1 MRDSSEEEFQ
11 LATRNLKLA
20 TRLREMVIK
29 MSKQGKKYSESKKRI
44 DSEDIGSFNDA
55 VKMMLESAFAKFDET
70 VDLAVRLG
78 VDPRHAEQM
87 VRGSVVLP
95 HGTGK
100 EVKILV
106 FAKGEKEK
114 EATDA
119 GADFIG
125 NDDMIEKIKGG
136 WFGFHKAIATPDM
149 MGSVGKIGKLLGPRG
164 LMPNAK
170 SGTVTFDVARAI
182 DELKAGK
189 IDFRVEKAGIVH
201 VPMGKV
207 SFGVDKIVQ
216 NLAAF
221 FDTIMRLKPASS
233 KGSYLKG
240 IAISTTMGPALKIDA
255 AFVKDLLK

>member
-1 MRDSSEEEFQ
+1 
-11 LATRNLKLA
+11 
-20 TRLREMVIK
+20 
-29 MSKQGKKYSESKKRI
+29 MSKRGKKYSESKKRI
-44 DSEDIGSFNDA
+44 DSEGIGSFNDA

-78 VDPRHAEQM
+78 VDSRHADQM
-87 VRGSVVLP
+87 VRGTVVLP

-114 EATDA
+114 EATEA
-119 GADFIG
+119 GADFVG

-136 WFGFHKAIATPDM
+136 WFGFDKTIATPDV

-216 NLAAF
+216 NMAAF
-221 FDTIMRLKPASS
+221 LTPSCVSNRLLVKAPILKP
-233 KGSYLKG
+233 L
-240 IAISTTMGPALKIDA
+240 
-255 AFVKDLLK
+255 